1 MPITY
6 ALSAGALTL
15 STWGADD
22 NRGVGKINLGALPVL
37 ECVSLPHGRREW
49 LSEKGHYSSLL
60 GQSTPGHEPRQLRER
75 RVLDSGDKPMEK
87 GLLLSVCLSSLLR
100 GFLNFKM
107 QLPCL
112 LTIL

>member
-1 MPITY
+1 MAGAAQAWVVSFGGEIEPFIHHIVLDVNTCLTCNKPNTHMPITY

-60 GQSTPGHEPRQLRER
+60 GQSTPGHEPRQL
-75 RVLDSGDKPMEK
+75 
-87 GLLLSVCLSSLLR
+87 
-100 GFLNFKM
+100 
-107 QLPCL
+107 
-112 LTIL
+112 